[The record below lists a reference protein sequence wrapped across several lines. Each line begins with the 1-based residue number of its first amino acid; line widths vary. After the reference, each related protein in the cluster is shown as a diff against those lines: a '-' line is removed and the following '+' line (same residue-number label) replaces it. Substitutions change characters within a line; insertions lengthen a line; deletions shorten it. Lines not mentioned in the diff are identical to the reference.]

1 MLAGL
6 AAFCWL
12 NQGLGALGTSQ
23 KHTMLLDL
31 PTAHGWVRLERWE
44 QSNWGNSYRGLV
56 LLWQGRVVDVYG
68 HVLATGAARALAR
81 ADGSVLGPSAYP
93 AYLAPDELAVEPLLT
108 AIAADRPWLVWASP
122 RSFTASERPAL
133 LASLR
138 EAAPAIRA
146 LFPAG
151 KPADPRL
158 PAATD
163 ALEISVGLFFDHS
176 PALLTLTDLAYA
188 DPADYPALVYR
199 RTAAHRG
206 PAGWFENLTIEPDG
220 TTGLDARARPDEGGF
235 GGNLGQF
242 EAGTNRLLIDPTAW
256 PFADEHPAPT
266 LAELTDFEDAHG
278 QRLGQRFTLV
288 KADSR

>member
-6 AAFCWL
+6 AAFRWL

-44 QSNWGNSYRGLV
+44 QSNWGNSYRGLM

-81 ADGSVLGPSAYP
+81 ADGSVLGPSAYL

-122 RSFTASERPAL
+122 RRFTASERPAL

-138 EAAPAIRA
+138 EADPAIRA

-199 RTAAHRG
+199 RTAAHRS

-220 TTGLDARARPDEGGF
+220 TTGLDARARPDEGG
-235 GGNLGQF
+235 
-242 EAGTNRLLIDPTAW
+242 TNRLLIDPTAW

-266 LAELTDFEDAHG
+266 LAALTDFEDAHG

>member
-1 MLAGL
+1 
-6 AAFCWL
+6 
-12 NQGLGALGTSQ
+12 
-23 KHTMLLDL
+23 MLLDL

-44 QSNWGNSYRGLV
+44 QSSWGSSYRGLV

-68 HVLATGAARALAR
+68 HVLATGAKRALAR

-93 AYLAPDELAVEPLLT
+93 AYLAPNELAVEPLLT
-108 AIAADRPWLVWASP
+108 ATAADRRWLVWASP
-122 RSFTASERPAL
+122 RRFTASEQPAL

-138 EAAPAIRA
+138 EVAPAIRA
-146 LFPAG
+146 LFPTG
-151 KPADPRL
+151 KPADPRS

-176 PALLTLTDLAYA
+176 PALLTGLAYA
-188 DPADYPALVYR
+188 NPADYPALVYC

-220 TTGLDARARPDEGGF
+220 TTGLDARAHPDEGGF
-235 GGNLGQF
+235 GGNLGQL

-256 PFADEHPAPT
+256 PFADELRPHPGRTDRLRGRARPT
-266 LAELTDFEDAHG
+266 PRPAVYTREG
-278 QRLGQRFTLV
+278 
-288 KADSR
+288 